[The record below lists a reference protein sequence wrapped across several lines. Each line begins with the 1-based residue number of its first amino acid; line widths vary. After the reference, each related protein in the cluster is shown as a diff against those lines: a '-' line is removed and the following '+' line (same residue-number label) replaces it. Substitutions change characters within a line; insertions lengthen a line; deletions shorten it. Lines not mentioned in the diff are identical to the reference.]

1 MPSNPLVSVLLNM
14 AANSKKRNKDMTTE
28 ATPVPTELDNPLDA
42 SHNARDG
49 KPCISL
55 EGADFANVITSFK
68 LTK

>member
-49 KPCISL
+49 KHLKELILPMSL
-55 EGADFANVITSFK
+55 PHSN
-68 LTK
+68 